1 MLCKSSYEIG
11 PQDTYFLRRL
21 GVFSFNERAVRL
33 YERLGFV
40 REGVNREAYYL
51 DYKWHDRILFSV
63 LEKEWKALQNTRKNS
78 SSGAERG
85 NPNH

>member
-1 MLCKSSYEIG
+1 MLCKLFLTTNAES
-11 PQDTYFLRRL
+11 TYLSRRL

-51 DYKWHDRILFSV
+51 DYKWHDRILFSI
-63 LEKEWKALQNTRKNS
+63 LEKEWVALQTGRTKS
-78 SSGAERG
+78 LCARG
-85 NPNH
+85 